1 MSDNSYNVA
10 NTRDLFAMQ
19 KGFVEDVRD
28 PKGSGRVKVRIINK
42 EFRTGDGG
50 QFIPVPA
57 TEDLPWAAVL
67 MPVNASGGSA
77 TCASN
82 HNIKSGDIVWC
93 IFVNGDSRQRLV
105 IGSQGAVANASSKKP
120 GTEYGPLQRYI
131 SQDKNTGDSP
141 NPALHVSSDQKEK
154 NKNLGVKPVGAM
166 GDDDQ
171 SRALEALNADYSP
184 GGNKAGAFS
193 VAVADGKCAS
203 NPATKMDT
211 ILAEFF
217 GAVQSTSG
225 NVGSYYISKYTGE
238 LFDIQRIAKGYI
250 SRIQNIVEALISR
263 AFGELMAKL
272 KEVIQKLVKALLAPL
287 PGCLKQVVDW
297 FTQALEKMGCSM
309 GDIFGRVSDFVTST
323 LEGYVG
329 SVVNW
334 AACQTK
340 RLTDGILGNILGEIT
355 GVIDDVFGSIS
366 SVLGAIG
373 SVGDV
378 VGGAISSVMSILGIS
393 CTGTAAC
400 SDGPPKKSSK
410 SGAFSGLKGGYNDL
424 DEILQNLQDGPQFPI
439 NGVCDAATVPAVP
452 TTEVNV
458 WGPQLYDDI
467 NDGNLDDINDID
479 DLNDDDDSKKRKRK
493 NRRKE
498 NGGEPDGPN
507 GDGDNN
513 GNRRRRRKGKDDPDD
528 PGGRARKRYLQK
540 RKARCAQRFFR
551 VGDAR
556 GTKGQKIPV
565 QLRRN
570 GDLTGGSAISYYT
583 VDGTAKAGEDYC
595 PASGY
600 LGFGEGQSES
610 TIEITTLNTTQ
621 TSSAFAEVEVD
632 IEFFVDDDP
641 ARSDVALDGFSI
653 GDKTFRRKNTK
664 EPHTQTKTVK
674 LLAPVRNTNKDGKE
688 QKRYRINY
696 INLNPEYNTLNKK
709 LKVNSRKKKITLDD
723 NISNGIDV
731 NATISIKAVRGGT
744 AFFSSGGNAGRFI
757 DVQARPKKEPKGPP
771 KGIQVNNTVTEQ
783 ADEEGCKYF
792 YVKMKMNDGCGKIRK
807 KTGVVIMCPP
817 TTQPPPVNP
826 PTVVPV
832 DPPPLTPAVLQLDVP
847 YYNLTADR
855 SSVFEGEIVTFT
867 LDTANVEEGSTVN
880 YTVGR
885 AETGITLNDI
895 SWIEQDGVKR
905 KVTTDADL
913 AGTFTVGEDGSD
925 SIRIKLRED
934 NIVENDS
941 EVSEQVIVQ
950 LNGLSVAAGC
960 LVLDPLDF
968 DNDLTPG
975 TATVDII
982 PEREEIKSCESMD
995 ITIETTNIEDGTN
1008 IPYTI
1013 FGTQLN
1019 EEDIVQDTEGTI
1031 LIQNG
1036 IGVFTLSVDCNRI
1049 AETTTPGTI
1058 TFAIPDFGSTA
1069 TIILTPNDGADDTTD
1084 PGGGDDTGGG
1094 GRCTVDAD
1102 CPEGYVCKDGRCV
1115 KIEDTLFPDDNISD
1129 DDLNDR
1135 DGFNNNG
1142 NGDVIFDTPIID
1154 DDGGIIDIP
1163 VLDSGNR
1170 FLAPP
1175 FMSVESNTGFGAYIE
1190 PIINSDGYLTRVR
1203 VRRGGQGYTGQ
1214 RKPDNVVC
1222 DLVGIVITNV
1232 GGLYDTAPTVYVDGD
1247 STIAKATISPE
1258 GFVNNIILMK
1268 PLQCANTPDVVVT
1281 GGGGFGCKCRAD
1293 LQCIPEDQSQ
1303 LILQSLARDP
1313 ANYVDCP

>member
-19 KGFVEDVRD
+19 KGFVEDITD

-42 EFRTGDGG
+42 EFRTGDAG

-57 TEDLPWAAVL
+57 TADLPWAGIL
-67 MPVNASGGSA
+67 MPVNASGGTA
-77 TCASN
+77 TSCSS
-82 HNIKSGDIVWC
+82 HNIKVGDIVWC

-105 IGSQGAVANASSKKP
+105 VGSQGAVANASTKKP
-120 GTEYGPLQRYI
+120 EGRYAPLQRYV
-131 SQDKNTGDSP
+131 SQDKKTGDAP
-141 NPALHVSSDQKEK
+141 NPAMHVTADQQEK
-154 NKNLGVKPVGAM
+154 NKNLGTKPLGAH
-166 GDDDQ
+166 GDEDQ
-171 SRALEALNADYSP
+171 NRAVSGLDKPYGP
-184 GGNKAGAFS
+184 GNPAGEFQ
-193 VAVADGKCAS
+193 VAVADGKCAT
-203 NPATKMDT
+203 NPASKMDI

-217 GAVQSTSG
+217 GAVQNTNG

-250 SRIQNIVEALISR
+250 ARVQSIVEALISR

-272 KEVIQKLVKALLAPL
+272 KEVIQKLIQALLAPL

-309 GDIFGRVSDFVTST
+309 TSIFDRVSNFVTST

-373 SVGDV
+373 SIGDV

-393 CTGTAAC
+393 CTGIAAC

-424 DEILQNLQDGPQFPI
+424 DEILQGLQDGPQFPI

-452 TTEVNV
+452 ATEVNV

-467 NDGNLDDINDID
+467 DDGKFDDEDDID
-479 DLNDDDDSKKRKRK
+479 DLNDDDESKKRKRK
-493 NRRKE
+493 NRKK
-498 NGGEPDGPN
+498 N
-507 GDGDNN
+507 
-513 GNRRRRRKGKDDPDD
+513 KGKKGGKDNPDD

-556 GTKGQKIPV
+556 GIKGQKIPV
-565 QLRRN
+565 KLRRN
-570 GDLTGGSAISYYT
+570 GDLSGGSAISYYT

-600 LGFGEGQSES
+600 VGFGQGQGES
-610 TIEITTLNTTQ
+610 VVEITTLNTSQ
-621 TSSAFAEVEVD
+621 TSSAFAEVEID

-641 ARSDVALDGFSI
+641 NDKRGVALDGFTI

-664 EPHTQTKTVK
+664 EPHTQVKTVK
-674 LLAPVRNTNKDGKE
+674 LIAPVRNTNQKGKE
-688 QKRYRINY
+688 QKRYRVNY
-696 INLNPEYNTLNKK
+696 INLNPEYEALNKK

-723 NISNGIDV
+723 NPVNGIDV
-731 NATISIKAVRGGT
+731 NATIRIKAVRGGT
-744 AFFSSGGNAGRFI
+744 AFFSSGGNAGKFI
-757 DVQARPKKEPKGPP
+757 DVQARPKKEKPIKNR
-771 KGIQVNNTVTEQ
+771 GIQVNQSSVVE
-783 ADEEGCKYF
+783 ADEKGCKYF
-792 YVKMKMNDGCGKIRK
+792 YVKMKMNDGCGKIKK

-832 DPPPLTPAVLQLDVP
+832 DVPPPPPAILELDVP

-867 LDTANVEEGSTVN
+867 LDTANVEEGETVN
-880 YTVGR
+880 YTIGS
-885 AETGITLNDI
+885 AATGITLGDI
-895 SWIEQDGVKR
+895 SWIEQNGVKR
-905 KVTTDADL
+905 YPSTNADL

-925 SIRIKLRED
+925 SIRIELAKDDIVED
-934 NIVENDS
+934 NS
-941 EVSEQVIVQ
+941 EVSEQIIVQ
-950 LNGLSVAAGC
+950 LNGLGVAAGC
-960 LVLDPLDF
+960 LVLDPFDF

-982 PEREEIKSCESMD
+982 PSKTSIKTCETMS

-1008 IPYTI
+1008 LPYTI

-1036 IGVFTLSVDCNRI
+1036 IGVFDLSINCERI
-1049 AETTTPGTI
+1049 AETTDGTI
-1058 TFAIPDFGSTA
+1058 TFAVPDFGSSA
-1069 TIILTPNDGADDTTD
+1069 TIILEKNSTADSDTS
-1084 PGGGDDTGGG
+1084 GGG
-1094 GRCTVDAD
+1094 GGGGGGACSTDAD
-1102 CPEGYVCKDGRCV
+1102 CPEGFECVDGRCV
-1115 KIEDTLFPDDNISD
+1115 PIDDELFD
-1129 DDLNDR
+1129 DDGITDGDLNKR
-1135 DGFNNNG
+1135 DGFNDDG
-1142 NGDVIFDTPIID
+1142 GVIFDRPIVD

-1170 FLAPP
+1170 FLALP
-1175 FMSVESNTGFGAYIE
+1175 FMSIESNTGFGAFVE
-1190 PIINSDGYLTRVR
+1190 PILNSDGYLTRVR

-1214 RKPDNVVC
+1214 RRPNNVIC
-1222 DLVGIVITNV
+1222 QLVGITLTNV
-1232 GGLYDTAPTVYVDGD
+1232 GGLYDRPPLVYVDGN
-1247 STIAKATISPE
+1247 SSIAEATISPE
-1258 GFVNNIILMK
+1258 GFVNGIVL
-1268 PLQCANTPDVVVT
+1268 LQGDRQYDEVPDVVIT
-1281 GGGGFGCKCRAD
+1281 GGGGFGAKAKAD
-1293 LQCIPEDQSQ
+1293 LQCVPEDQSQ
-1303 LILQSLARDP
+1303 LILQSLAKDP